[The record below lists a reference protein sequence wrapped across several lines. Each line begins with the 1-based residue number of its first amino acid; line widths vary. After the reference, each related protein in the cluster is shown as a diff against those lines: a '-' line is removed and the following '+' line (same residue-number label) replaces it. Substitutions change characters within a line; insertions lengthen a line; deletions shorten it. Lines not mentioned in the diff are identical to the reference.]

1 MSSYKD
7 RLQIEITELSDKI
20 SKLQDFIYSYKFNQ
34 LSEVNQILLSDQE
47 EYMIKYLNIL
57 KIRLEM

>member
-7 RLQIEITELSDKI
+7 RLQVEIAELSEKI
-20 SKLQDFIYSYKFNQ
+20 SKLQDFIYSYKFDQ